1 MSFTLFSVVIF
12 VVTAAIIYIHIRW
25 GYKHGMSKSLINVA
39 ILFSCAFFA
48 SLVAVGITALGDAL
62 ILNLAKNIGIYQ
74 FIEKNLGSFI
84 PAIVVMLKMIIS
96 LVLYLP
102 IFFILRIVSSLTAK
116 IIYGIFVKKGSK
128 KKPRYLSENEAL
140 YVKKDKK
147 IGALLGIV
155 SGFILSVVIF
165 APLVG
170 ALKTADG
177 IVDIL
182 KTNTDIPA
190 IENSKSLELLDKYSN
205 DFSGTVINACGGA
218 VLYDMT
224 TSTSYS
230 GHTTCLNREIGYIES
245 IDLIGTKNKL
255 AQGGGLTVDG
265 IAELEPVLNTVS
277 KSLVLKLM
285 VSEIVKDASASW
297 INRET
302 YMGMERPSI
311 GTHKAMDNFLD
322 QMLYVCST
330 STFDT
335 YDADVRT
342 LLNLL
347 KLFQKNEALLTAG
360 DYDTLVYAFTDG
372 GFLHQVEA
380 ELDKNPHMNMVSYA
394 INDMIM
400 DVVAEEIIDTS
411 KYSDVARNMLYR
423 EIAAALSDTQGL
435 SGATRDNT
443 VSSYLSESFD
453 KFGVDVPK
461 NINDRIASVLSENV
475 PTMDGRVTDKEV
487 KKFIDECVE

>member
-12 VVTAAIIYIHIRW
+12 VITAAIIYMQVRW
-25 GYKHGMSKSLINVA
+25 GYKHGMSKSLINLA

-48 SLVAVGITALGDAL
+48 SLIAVGIASICGAP
-62 ILNLAKNIGIYQ
+62 ILNLAKNIGIYK
-74 FIEKNLGSFI
+74 FVEKNFGSFI
-84 PAIVVMLKMIIS
+84 PAIVVVLKMIAS
-96 LVLYLP
+96 LILYLP
-102 IFFILRIVSSLTAK
+102 VFFILRSVASLAAK
-116 IIYGIFVKKGSK
+116 IIYKIFVKKSSK
-128 KKPRYLSENEAL
+128 KKPRYLSEDEAL
-140 YVKKDKK
+140 YVKKDKH
-147 IGALLGIV
+147 IGAWLGVV

-177 IVDIL
+177 IVDII

-190 IENSKSLELLDKYSN
+190 IENSKELALLDKYSN

-224 TSTSYS
+224 TGTSYS
-230 GHTTCLNREIGYIES
+230 GQSTCLNREIGYLKS
-245 IDLIGTKNKL
+245 IDLIGTKSKL
-255 AQGGGLTVDG
+255 AEGGGLTVDG
-265 IAELEPVLNTVS
+265 ITELEPVLNTVNE
-277 KSLVLKLM
+277 SLVLKLM

-297 INRET
+297 INREA

-311 GTHKAMDNFLD
+311 GTHKAMENFLD

-335 YDADVRT
+335 YDDDVRT

-347 KLFQKNEALLTAG
+347 KLFQKNESLITAG
-360 DYDTLVYAFTDG
+360 DYDTLVYSFTDG

-380 ELDKNPHMNMVSYA
+380 ELDKNPHMLLVKFA

-435 SGATRDNT
+435 SGATRNNT
-443 VSSYLSESFD
+443 VSSYLSDSFD
-453 KFGVDVPK
+453 NFGVDVPQ
-461 NINDRIASVLSENV
+461 NINDRIASVLAEKV

-487 KKFIDECVE
+487 KKFIDECVK